1 MERNSPNC
9 FGFSFSYTNWPFSI
23 FESDFYWKMS
33 LEPTMDNS
41 MFFPDS
47 PVSGGLN
54 KIVLSVVGWYVYVEI
69 APINCVSPTQTW
81 AG

>member
-1 MERNSPNC
+1 
-9 FGFSFSYTNWPFSI
+9 
-23 FESDFYWKMS
+23 
-33 LEPTMDNS
+33 MDNS
-41 MFFPDS
+41 MFFSDS

-69 APINCVSPTQTW
+69 AAINCVSPTHSW